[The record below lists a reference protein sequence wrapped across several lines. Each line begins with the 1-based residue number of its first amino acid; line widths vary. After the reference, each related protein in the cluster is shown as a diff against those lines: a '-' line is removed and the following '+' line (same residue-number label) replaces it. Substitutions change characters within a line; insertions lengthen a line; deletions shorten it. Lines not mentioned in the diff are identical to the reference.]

1 LATLLQ
7 QHIKE
12 LLSFL
17 FTTKRS
23 FLCHRNNIKFKVKRK
38 REERG
43 SERKMRAV
51 FLMVRI
57 N

>member
-1 LATLLQ
+1 MLRSCFPFFLQLNAVFYATGTTSNLKLSR
-7 QHIKE
+7 KE
-12 LLSFL
+12 WSG
-17 FTTKRS
+17 
-23 FLCHRNNIKFKVKRK
+23 
-38 REERG
+38 G